1 MFYRSGIKMTDS
13 ERQILN
19 KNIIKDL
26 IGDDAELIRKFEI
39 EFLQQAKES
48 IGKIVAMFNQNDFA
62 AIKEEAHYIKTSAK
76 AIGAEQTAD
85 LLQTLEDNAL
95 NNDKATCKQQIIL
108 INQSLKLV
116 YGAIMNEQ

>member
-116 YGAIMNEQ
+116 YGAIMNE

>member
-13 ERQILN
+13 EKQILN
-19 KNIIKDL
+19 KNVIKNL

-39 EFLQQAKES
+39 EFLQQAKQS
-48 IGKIVAMFNQNDFA
+48 IGKIVAMFNKNDFS

-85 LLQTLEDNAL
+85 LLQALEDNAL
-95 NNDKATCKQQIIL
+95 NNDKGTCKQQIIL

-116 YGAIMNEQ
+116 YGAIMNE